1 MKYIKLYEAFE
12 SDKLSKTIG
21 FIKEKEDR
29 KRFLEDIK
37 KVCNQIDYPYSK
49 LTDDNFQY
57 LPYKYYNK
65 IYF

>member
-37 KVCNQIDYPYSK
+37 KVCSQYFSKYEKHLLNQ
-49 LTDDNFQY
+49 
-57 LPYKYYNK
+57 
-65 IYF
+65 